1 VTLVGVSREFDIP
14 LRRVEVRI
22 SHKQNLLVGPNDPR
36 QRELRI
42 AHFSRQIKAWGP
54 IEDAQRER
62 LRWGAE
68 HCPVHNS
75 IRAAIPIDT
84 TIEIASEEVPTVA

>member
-1 VTLVGVSREFDIP
+1 MTLVGVSRECGIS
-14 LRRVEVRI
+14 LRRIEVRV

-42 AHFSRQIKAWGP
+42 THLYRVIKAWGP
-54 IEDAQRER
+54 VDEDQRER

-75 IRAAIPIDT
+75 IGAAMPIET
-84 TIEIASEEVPTVA
+84 TIDIVRDAT